1 MTYCVA
7 IQVDA
12 GLVLAADTRTSAAF
26 DDVQRHTKLH
36 AFEIPGERVFV
47 LLSAGNL
54 GTTQGVL
61 ARLVRDIDDG
71 ASNSLHTVRHLF
83 EAADYVGKVLLETQA
98 QASGSATDRVSVEA
112 TLILAGQ
119 IGNGASGLHLIY
131 PQGNWIVASPETP
144 FLQSGE
150 LKYGKPILD
159 RIVTPATAL
168 DDAARCALVSMDATI
183 RSNVSVGLPID
194 LALIRAGDLRVSH
207 RLRLDADTPLYAQIS
222 AAWASK
228 LDAAVRSLP
237 AFEWERAGTVPAQ
250 RALPERVA
258 TANLPNLQSAPQQ

>member
-26 DDVQRHTKLH
+26 DDIQTHAKLH
-36 AFEIPGERVFV
+36 VFEQPGERVFV

-54 GTTQGVL
+54 GTTQGAL
-61 ARLVRDIDDG
+61 ARLARDIDDG
-71 ASNSLHTVRHLF
+71 AAMSLHRCTHLF
-83 EAADYVGKVLLETQA
+83 EAADYVGRVLVESQA
-98 QASGSATDRVSVEA
+98 QASGAEGVNVEA

-119 IGNGASGLHLIY
+119 IGGDKPGLYLIY
-131 PQGNWIVASPETP
+131 PQGNWIAASPETP

-159 RIVTPATAL
+159 RIITPATAL

-183 RSNVSVGLPID
+183 RSNVSVGLPVD
-194 LALIRAGDLRVSH
+194 LALIRHGDLRVSH
-207 RLRLDADTPLYAQIS
+207 RLRLDADTPLYAEIRD
-222 AAWASK
+222 AWASK
-228 LDAAVRSLP
+228 LAAAVRELP
-237 AFEWERAGTVPAQ
+237 RFEWESPAHARGAPLQ
-250 RALPERVA
+250 RAAMAAPDAGA
-258 TANLPNLQSAPQQ
+258 TDAASASQ